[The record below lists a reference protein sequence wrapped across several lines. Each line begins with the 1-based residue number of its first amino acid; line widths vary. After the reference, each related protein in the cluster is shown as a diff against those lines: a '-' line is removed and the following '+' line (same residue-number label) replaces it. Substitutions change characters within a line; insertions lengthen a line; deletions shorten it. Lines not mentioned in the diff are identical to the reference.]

1 MLLKISV
8 SCMGYSVG
16 GYDNTFD
23 LEIDDILLKDLSED
37 EKDDYIQNYVNEYI
51 LENLDI
57 GVDY

>member
-16 GYDNTFD
+16 GHDNTFD

-37 EKDDYIQNYVNEYI
+37 EKDDYIQNYASEYI
-51 LENLDI
+51 LGNLDI
-57 GVDY
+57 GIDY

>member
-37 EKDDYIQNYVNEYI
+37 EKDDYIQNYANEYI